1 MKKGNIE
8 SVASREQGTK
18 DGEMEKEGKAVRTRT
33 KENFL
38 GGPHIEGG
46 INQWG
51 IEGAGRRRN
60 LVTSRESRDGK
71 KKKKGAESARVT
83 RDDGTGRTNGRGGS
97 LGFSFP
103 FPNGFVYGCVPLPF
117 LFSCC
122 F

>member
-46 INQWG
+46 DKPMGN
-51 IEGAGRRRN
+51 
-60 LVTSRESRDGK
+60 
-71 KKKKGAESARVT
+71 
-83 RDDGTGRTNGRGGS
+83 RGSGEAKEPS
-97 LGFSFP
+97 
-103 FPNGFVYGCVPLPF
+103 NV
-117 LFSCC
+117 
-122 F
+122 